1 MIEPQPHTSS
11 YYAATVN
18 QQLDCQPLKGAQS
31 ADICVVGGG
40 FTGISTALH
49 LVERGYKVAVV
60 EANKVG
66 WGASGRNGGQMIG
79 GISGEERLAKPLGE
93 EGERILWDMRWAG
106 HQIIRDR
113 VSTYNIDCDLKS
125 GYADVAIKPRHVR
138 ALEAEYEYLQ
148 KNNFPHEYSL
158 LSKQETQDLLGTS
171 AYMGAL
177 VNMGNGHLHPLNLCR
192 GEAKAAMSLG
202 ATIYEQSPVLKI
214 ERGKKA
220 KVVTEHGSVT
230 ADSVV
235 IAGNAYHFIERKL
248 RGRLFP
254 VNSFIVASEPLSD
267 DLVRQI
273 NPRDLAVCDPNYI
286 LTYFRLSADKRLL
299 FGGRFTYFG
308 SDPEVIKKN
317 LTPRL
322 LKIWPQLAN
331 TKFDFGWG
339 GTIGVTANRVPQMGK
354 LAPNIFY
361 SQGYSGHG
369 VNVTHLAGQ
378 IMAEAVGGTMERY
391 DIFANIKPLTIPG
404 QHIFRRQMVALGM
417 LYYKLVDWL

>member
-1 MIEPQPHTSS
+1 MIQPQPHTGS

-138 ALEAEYEYLQ
+138 ALEAEYDYLQ

-214 ERGKKA
+214 ERGTKA

-230 ADSVV
+230 ADNVV